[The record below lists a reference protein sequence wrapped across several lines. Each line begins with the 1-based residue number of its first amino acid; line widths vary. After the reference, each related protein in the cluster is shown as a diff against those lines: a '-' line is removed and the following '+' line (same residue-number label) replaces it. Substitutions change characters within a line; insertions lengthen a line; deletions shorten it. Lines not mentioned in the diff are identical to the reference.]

1 MMSYRHTTL
10 GQVAD
15 INPKADWTSVNQ
27 LPVVSFVPMAA
38 VSDSNYCLM
47 GVQERPLEAVRK
59 GFTYFRR
66 GDVLL
71 AKITPCFENGKVAL
85 AEIPQE
91 HGFGSTEFHVIRA
104 KEGTTHPRF
113 LYYMLR
119 RPAFLSEG
127 TRNMTGSAGQKR
139 VPKLFLENLSLALP
153 SLEQQEWIVEALDKA
168 DALRR
173 KDQELL
179 QKYDEL
185 AQSIFYEMFGDP
197 LGSSDNRVPLSSVV
211 EINPSK
217 REARVSPDTPVSF
230 LPMTCVGEDGSLELS
245 QVRQFKEVSTGFTY
259 FRDDDVLFAKITPC
273 MENGKGAIARGLL
286 NGIGFGSTEFHV
298 LRPSTRTTSE
308 FIYTLLHLTDVR
320 KEAANNMTGSGGQQR
335 VPRTFFDALCI
346 TVPPVELQ
354 EDFSKRL
361 SVVRALRARALSN
374 IASSTTLFDSLL
386 SKYFV

>member
-1 MMSYRHTTL
+1 MSE
-10 GQVAD
+10 
-15 INPKADWTSVNQ
+15 K
-27 LPVVSFVPMAA
+27 VVSLGEVTDILSGFAFNAKHFNKSAGVPVIRIRDVVRGYSDTKYDGTFAPEFV
-38 VSDSNYCLM
+38 VSDGELLIGMDGEFNIAPWSGGEALLNQRVCRISTKDSSVLD
-47 GVQERPLEAVRK
+47 ER
-59 GFTYFRR
+59 Y
-66 GDVLL
+66 LL
-71 AKITPCFENGKVAL
+71 HFLPKELKQIEDKTPFATVKHLSAKSIRSIS
-85 AEIPQE
+85 IP
-91 HGFGSTEFHVIRA
+91 
-104 KEGTTHPRF
+104 
-113 LYYMLR
+113 
-119 RPAFLSEG
+119 
-127 TRNMTGSAGQKR
+127 
-139 VPKLFLENLSLALP
+139 LP
-153 SLEQQEWIVEALDKA
+153 SIHAQRRIANTLDKA
-168 DALRR
+168 DTLRR

-217 REARVSPDTPVSF
+217 REARVTPDTLVSF

-259 FRDDDVLFAKITPC
+259 FREDDVLFAKITPC

-286 NGIGFGSTEFHV
+286 NGIGFGSTELHV

-308 FIYTLLHLTDVR
+308 FIYTLLHLTNVR
-320 KEAANNMTGSGGQQR
+320 KEAAKNMTGSGGQQR
-335 VPRTFFDALCI
+335 VPRTFFDSLCI

-354 EDFSKRL
+354 EEFSKRL
-361 SVVRALRARALSN
+361 SIVRALRARALSN